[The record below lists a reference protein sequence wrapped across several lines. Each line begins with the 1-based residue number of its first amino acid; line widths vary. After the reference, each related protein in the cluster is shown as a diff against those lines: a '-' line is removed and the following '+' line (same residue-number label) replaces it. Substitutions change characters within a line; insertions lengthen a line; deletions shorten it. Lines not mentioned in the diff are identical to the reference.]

1 MRASFH
7 VSLRVGIFAVVA
19 ASCSHKTGTPGH
31 ASPPVRQPEVT
42 SEDIARAPAQ
52 SIEQQLMAKVP
63 GVVVTRTENGDLAI
77 RIRGGSSA
85 YGNNE
90 PLYVVDG
97 QTVIPGAGGGLSGLN
112 ANDIESIKVL
122 KDPASMSM
130 YGSRGGNG
138 VILIKTK
145 HSNQKVAQ
153 PDH

>member
-1 MRASFH
+1 MRVAS
-7 VSLRVGIFAVVA
+7 RVPLQIGLLA
-19 ASCSHKTGTPGH
+19 ALAAGCAHKAKAPGDNG
-31 ASPPVRQPEVT
+31 PPVRQQEVT
-42 SEDIARAPAQ
+42 QEDIAHAPTQ

-63 GVVVTRTENGDLAI
+63 GVIVTRTETGDVAI

-85 YGNNE
+85 SGNNE

-97 QTVIPGAGGGLSGLN
+97 QAVIPSPGGGIAGLN
-112 ANDIESIKVL
+112 PNDIASIKVL

-138 VILIKTK
+138 VIVIKTK
-145 HSNQKVAQ
+145 QTNHAVTQ